1 MDNNNIMNTADFDG
15 LHEECGVFG
24 AYDFDGE
31 DVASTIY
38 YGLFALQH
46 LSLIHISEPTRLLS
60 I

>member
-38 YGLFALQH
+38 YCLF
-46 LSLIHISEPTRLLS
+46 
-60 I
+60 

>member
-31 DVASTIY
+31 TLHLQYTMVFLHYSTEDRKAAV
-38 YGLFALQH
+38 L
-46 LSLIHISEPTRLLS
+46 P
-60 I
+60 